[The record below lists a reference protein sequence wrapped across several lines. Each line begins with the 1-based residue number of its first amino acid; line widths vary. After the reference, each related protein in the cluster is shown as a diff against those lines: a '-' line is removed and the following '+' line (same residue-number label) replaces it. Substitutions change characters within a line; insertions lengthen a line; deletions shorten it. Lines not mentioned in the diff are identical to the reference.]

1 MIAVCSVCGENF
13 RPKYLNDKMCQACR
27 IETYEPESFAKARS
41 SMTDLVMHAEDYTE
55 DEYYEAV
62 ERIMKGLTKV

>member
-13 RPKYLNDKMCQACR
+13 RPKHLNDKMCQPCR
-27 IETYEPESFAKARS
+27 TAAYKPESWAKARA

-62 ERIMKGLTKV
+62 ERIMKGLTKA

>member
-1 MIAVCSVCGENF
+1 MIAVCNACGENF
-13 RPKYLNDKMCQACR
+13 RAQYLHDKMCPACCAAS
-27 IETYEPESFAKARS
+27 YDPEPWAKARA